1 MKNQISKTVSILGFT
16 HLLVD
21 LSCIFVLY
29 FGIIQNNTESSLAFT
44 MIVLYNIL
52 AFGLQGII
60 GNFFDKNK
68 QPKLCA
74 IIGCILTGL
83 AVISWNILP
92 VATILAGLGNAFF
105 HVGGGIICLK
115 LSDGKASIPGIY
127 VAPGALG
134 LFLGALAAKTQMLP
148 PYIFTILLI
157 FCAILIKKIK
167 YETQLQ
173 KENNKQQING
183 FLLILNCLLLA
194 IVIRSFIG
202 FSITLD
208 WKSNTLLALCLTLA
222 VVGGKMFGGIIADKL
237 GWMKTTILAL
247 LISSPLIA
255 FGINYPILYIIGI
268 FFFNFTMPVTLSAI
282 VNIMKGREGFAFG
295 LTTLA
300 LIIGAFPVFY
310 NVILNFNNA
319 NIIFIII
326 IASALLIYF
335 GLKQYFK
342 EIKI

>member
-1 MKNQISKTVSILGFT
+1 MKNQISKTVSILGIT
-16 HLLVD
+16 HLLID
-21 LSCIFVLY
+21 ASCIFVLY

-52 AFGLQGII
+52 AFGLQSII
-60 GNFFDKNK
+60 GDFFDKNK

-74 IIGCILTGL
+74 IIGCILTAI
-83 AVISWNILP
+83 AVISWESLP

-148 PYIFTILLI
+148 PYIFTVLLI
-157 FCAILIKKIK
+157 LCAILIKKIK

-255 FGINYPILYIIGI
+255 FGINYPILFIIGT
-268 FFFNFTMPVTLSAI
+268 FFFNFTMPVTLVALS
-282 VNIMKGREGFAFG
+282 NIMKGREGFAFG

-300 LIIGAFPVFY
+300 LIVGAFPVFQGISLSSK
-310 NVILNFNNA
+310 NS
-319 NIIFIII
+319 NIIFTIII
-326 IASALLIYF
+326 ISASLIYI
-335 GLKQYFK
+335 GLKRYYQSK
-342 EIKI
+342 